1 MTPRA
6 PDPSPP
12 AGGRSSAV
20 TALSLDALPPTSR
33 SPTIDRRGTTST
45 EAAPA
50 PVPCSSSGRSP
61 AAVDVPHA
69 SLGDRHA
76 PQKPSPFS
84 LRKVVPASSS
94 SGSGSSPRTAPAVSG
109 ADAEIGSHSTDQG
122 VSGEGPAPTL
132 NSGLRWT
139 MMRTGVVEV
148 VNLLGVV
155 VLARLVAPAEFGRY
169 AIALIVLLLATVP
182 TWGVQYTI
190 VQREQIDR
198 DHLRTG
204 QTLTIVVGLAMCAL
218 CLAASW
224 TIVPMLFGA
233 RTAVLV
239 RLMIPACFL
248 NSVNTVQ
255 CAIIARRLDFRRSS
269 LVDMTTSVVGALVAI
284 PLAVIGLNGA
294 AIVLGVDAGSLAGFI
309 LICFWVRPPLPNFRL
324 RPARDFARS
333 GIPAASNA
341 ASLVCFQNCDYVI
354 VGARLGA
361 LQAGYYFRAYSL
373 GVVYQTKI
381 SQVLTT
387 VGIPVLSRVSSE
399 DEIHRLRQRMI
410 QTITIILFP
419 LLTALAIVA
428 PKFVTW
434 LYGPAWHASI
444 APVQIL
450 TIGGAAMLV
459 AQAVTVAM
467 LATGR
472 PRAVSRWG
480 WGHFF
485 VYAGAVFAVARLGL
499 PAVAIAAVTVH
510 TTFLMISYLQLYH
523 GSVRGAFKAITTDL
537 LPAAVSSACLAAVAL
552 PASMLASTLGIP
564 ILPYLLIIALA
575 GGIGYFVSL
584 RLWFPTQLRDLAGFA
599 GRLLPARA
607 HRVFG
612 GRMMRPQT
620 QSAA

>member
-1 MTPRA
+1 MEPTPAANPRMTV
-6 PDPSPP
+6 
-12 AGGRSSAV
+12 GRSY
-20 TALSLDALPPTSR
+20 TAT
-33 SPTIDRRGTTST
+33 G
-45 EAAPA
+45 AAP
-50 PVPCSSSGRSP
+50 PRS
-61 AAVDVPHA
+61 A
-69 SLGDRHA
+69 GEQHA
-76 PQKPSPFS
+76 PGQPSPFS
-84 LRKVVPASSS
+84 LRKVVSAATPRAPVAGGDETASRSNGEADTALHS
-94 SGSGSSPRTAPAVSG
+94 PGQDASGNEPP
-109 ADAEIGSHSTDQG
+109 
-122 VSGEGPAPTL
+122 PTI

-139 MMRTGVVEV
+139 MMRTAVVEV
-148 VNLLGVV
+148 ANLLVVV

-182 TWGVQYTI
+182 TWAVQYTI
-190 VQREQIDR
+190 VQREHIDR

-204 QTLTIVVGLAMCAL
+204 QTLSIVVGLAVCAL
-218 CLAASW
+218 CLVASF
-224 TIVPMLFGA
+224 TIVPILFGA

-248 NSVNTVQ
+248 NSINTVQ
-255 CAIIARRLDFRRSS
+255 CAIIARRLEFRRSS

-294 AIVLGVDAGSLAGFI
+294 AIVLGVDAGSFAGFI

-324 RPARDFARS
+324 HSARDFARS

-354 VGARLGA
+354 VGARVGT

-387 VGIPVLSRVSSE
+387 VGIPVLSRVRGE
-399 DEIHRLRQRMI
+399 DEIHRLRQKMI
-410 QTITIILFP
+410 RTITIILFP

-428 PKFVTW
+428 PKFVAW
-434 LYGPAWHASI
+434 LYGPRWHASVL
-444 APVQIL
+444 PVQIL

-467 LATGR
+467 LSAGR

-480 WGHFF
+480 WCHFF
-485 VYAGAVFAVARLGL
+485 AYAGAVFAVARLGL

-510 TTFLMISYLQLYH
+510 TTFLLIAYLQLYH
-523 GSVRGAFKAITTDL
+523 GSVRRAIAAFATDL
-537 LPAAVSSACLAAVAL
+537 LPAAASSVGLAVVAL

-564 ILPYLLIIALA
+564 ILPYLLMIAVA
-575 GGIGYFVSL
+575 GSVGYFVTM
-584 RLWFPTQLRDLAGFA
+584 RIWFPAQLRDLGGFV

-607 HRVFG
+607 T
-612 GRMMRPQT
+612 RMFSRSRRALRPQT

>member
-1 MTPRA
+1 
-6 PDPSPP
+6 
-12 AGGRSSAV
+12 
-20 TALSLDALPPTSR
+20 
-33 SPTIDRRGTTST
+33 
-45 EAAPA
+45 
-50 PVPCSSSGRSP
+50 
-61 AAVDVPHA
+61 
-69 SLGDRHA
+69 
-76 PQKPSPFS
+76 
-84 LRKVVPASSS
+84 VVPARPTYPIAGEEDATARQPARTGDQPTPPSLTTHGEVDV
-94 SGSGSSPRTAPAVSG
+94 GSRATGEDASLDGPRPG
-109 ADAEIGSHSTDQG
+109 
-122 VSGEGPAPTL
+122 L

-139 MMRTGVVEV
+139 MVRTAVVEV
-148 VNLLGVV
+148 ANLLVVV

-182 TWGVQYTI
+182 TWAVQYTI
-190 VQREQIDR
+190 VQREHIDR

-204 QTLTIVVGLAMCAL
+204 QTLSIVVGLAVCAV
-218 CLAASW
+218 CLAASYA
-224 TIVPMLFGA
+224 IVPILFGA

-239 RLMIPACFL
+239 RLMIPACLL

-255 CAIIARRLDFRRSS
+255 CAIIARRLEFRRSS

-309 LICFWVRPPLPNFRL
+309 LICFWVRPPLPTFRL
-324 RPARDFARS
+324 HSARDFARS

-354 VGARLGA
+354 VGARVGA

-387 VGIPVLSRVSSE
+387 VGIPVLSRVRRE
-399 DEIHRLRQRMI
+399 DEIHRLRQRII

-434 LYGPAWHASI
+434 LYGPRWHASVL
-444 APVQIL
+444 PVQIL

-467 LATGR
+467 LSAGR

-480 WGHFF
+480 WAHFF
-485 VYAGAVFAVARLGL
+485 AYAGAVFAVARLGL

-510 TTFLMISYLQLYH
+510 TTFLIIAYLQLYH
-523 GSVRGAFKAITTDL
+523 GGVRRAAEAFAKDL
-537 LPAAVSSACLAAVAL
+537 LPAAASSACLAVVAL
-552 PASMLASTLGIP
+552 PVSMLASSLGIP
-564 ILPYLLIIALA
+564 ILPYLLLIALA
-575 GGIGYFVSL
+575 GGLGYFVSM
-584 RLWFPTQLRDLAGFA
+584 RLWFPTQLRDLTGFV

-607 HRVFG
+607 RRLFG
-612 GRMMRPQT
+612 GRMMRPQP